1 MRDYNGVD
9 LRNGIL
15 PSHTKIDIWEEY
27 ARQVLLWFE
36 PSTYSSL
43 VLADKPDLVDTF
55 SSLGVEVTR
64 SFPEGSEE
72 INAVYTRYCI
82 EADPERR
89 KRFLERLSQLGAQ
102 VNKYMCLHPTGR
114 DDFSLILSSHEK
126 KLLLLN
132 QKGYK
137 VFDHNHLFIMSDIL
151 ANEAMLKDALLRFGK
166 TAAGYEVSFERV
178 IVVVPGYVYE
188 FNLCENSYSFV
199 ELNNSKQCELAMKAR
214 ESVLEAEQISNR

>member
-82 EADPERR
+82 EADPKRR

-151 ANEAMLKDALLRFGK
+151 ANKAMLKDALLRFGK
-166 TAAGYEVSFERV
+166 TAAGYEVSLERV
-178 IVVVPGYVYE
+178 IVVVPAYVYE